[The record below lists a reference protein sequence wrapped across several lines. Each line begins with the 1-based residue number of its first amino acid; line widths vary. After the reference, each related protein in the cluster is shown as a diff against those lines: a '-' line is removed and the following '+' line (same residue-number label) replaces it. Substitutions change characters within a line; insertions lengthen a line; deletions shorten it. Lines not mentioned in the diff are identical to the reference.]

1 MKKLLRLMVLPLV
14 LPVAIAL
21 PSEAKQQ
28 KVWQG
33 FLIDRMCMKAV
44 ASSPDPFDF
53 VRHHTKDCVLMPAC
67 REGGF
72 VLYLEKE
79 KKWLQLDKKG
89 NEKAENVIRK
99 SKRDS
104 AFYTRIEGTLAKS
117 TIKVETIQEIP
128 LKTSKSS
135 VEKSDN
141 GDQNSPKDEKN
152 GKGS

>member
-1 MKKLLRLMVLPLV
+1 MKKLLHLMVLPLV
-14 LPVAIAL
+14 LPVVIAL
-21 PSEAKQQ
+21 PSEGKQQ
-28 KVWQG
+28 KEWQG
-33 FLIDRMCMKAV
+33 FLIDKMCMKAV
-44 ASSPDPFDF
+44 ASSPDPVDF

-72 VLYLEKE
+72 VLYMAKE
-79 KKWLQLDKKG
+79 KKWLHLDKKG
-89 NEKAENVIRK
+89 NEIAEKVIRK

-104 AFYTRIEGTLAKS
+104 AFYTRIEGTLTKN